1 MSKRNDG
8 TKQKTKGTD
17 GTKKK
22 TKQRS
27 ECRALARFESGE
39 HTRWRWKDAKVCREL
54 WGTCTSSHCPEAIYP
69 KRRKGRS

>member
-27 ECRALARFESGE
+27 ECRTLARFESGE
-39 HTRWRWKDAKVCREL
+39 HTMEMEGC
-54 WGTCTSSHCPEAIYP
+54 
-69 KRRKGRS
+69 KGL